1 MVQTQINYYIN
12 NLLYFRKT
20 SEKLLVKMNNI
31 VEYLKDFSVFSDAE
45 HVTQANTLDMIK
57 EMKGN

>member
-1 MVQTQINYYIN
+1 
-12 NLLYFRKT
+12 
-20 SEKLLVKMNNI
+20 MNNI

-45 HVTQANTLDMIK
+45 HVTLANTLDMIK